1 VNRRLVEDAPDSR
14 RRLTGIVLVFLS
26 TIAWSSG
33 GLFVRLLPYDMWT
46 IMFWR
51 GLFGTLFIGAFVL
64 WRFGAE
70 TGAIIRRMGRMGVLI
85 TACSVATITFFVP
98 AFQHTSIANAMT
110 IYAALPFFTAA
121 AAWLW
126 LGERPSGVTMLASA
140 FVLLG
145 IWVMLGPST
154 GGPQL
159 GDGFAALATMSMA
172 LMTVAIRQS
181 RDVEMLP
188 VAALSTA
195 VSALI
200 AIPLAGDLLALSGRD
215 LVVAAGFGLG
225 PMTLGLM
232 FYVIGSALIPST
244 LAALIGTLEAPFGT
258 FWGWLGAGEVPRLE
272 TVIGGA
278 IVVAAVVIRIL
289 IERRAVGSDPA
300 V

>member
-1 VNRRLVEDAPDSR
+1 MEDEAAASR
-14 RRLTGIVLVFLS
+14 QRLTGIVLVFLS

-46 IMFWR
+46 IVFWR

-64 WRFGAE
+64 WRFRAK
-70 TGAIIRRMGRMGVLI
+70 TGAIIRRMGWMGLVI
-85 TACSVATITFFVP
+85 TAFSVATITFFVP

-126 LGERPSGVTMLASA
+126 LGERPSGVTILAST

-159 GDGFAALATMSMA
+159 GDGFAALATLAMA
-172 LMTVAIRQS
+172 LMTVAIRKS
-181 RDVEMLP
+181 RGVEMLP
-188 VAALSTA
+188 VACLSTA
-195 VSALI
+195 LSSLI
-200 AIPLAGDLLALSGRD
+200 ALPLADDLLGLSTRD
-215 LVVAAGFGLG
+215 LMVAAGFGLG

-232 FYVIGSALIPST
+232 FYIIGSALIPSA
-244 LAALIGTLEAPFGT
+244 LAALIGTLEAPLGA
-258 FWGWLGAGEVPRLE
+258 FWGWIGAGEVPRLE
-272 TVIGGA
+272 TVLGGS
-278 IVVAAVVIRIL
+278 IVVTAVVARIL
-289 IERRAVGSDPA
+289 IEQRDEARSAARLSD
-300 V
+300 